1 MFYFLKV
8 LPTRYKLFFFKK
20 NFFFRSNCDEKLSKI
35 GREVELLAEIA
46 ELQLKLI
53 EKLGRKAN
61 LQNFESV
68 LSDPITNQIRIS
80 QEHVVKSIKNE
91 VYKKN
96 INEKTSK
103 ILAEFSKDIQV
114 IQDAKTLTAD
124 TLVDFKLDL
133 LNALN
138 LNNPETESDGPI
150 AIFDY
155 KGYLHW
161 KPTVQKAL
169 EEKSKLQRDEPQM
182 KLMVKSKTDKT
193 RKKMIDEGHK
203 ILQKRRDEI
212 EQYKLKIGK
221 YMKLNLYLLIWV

>member
-1 MFYFLKV
+1 M
-8 LPTRYKLFFFKK
+8 
-20 NFFFRSNCDEKLSKI
+20 
-35 GREVELLAEIA
+35 AEIA

-91 VYKKN
+91 VYKKKN
-96 INEKTSK
+96 AEKTSK

-124 TLVDFKLDL
+124 TLVEFKLDL

-221 YMKLNLYLLIWV
+221 ESIYLKDKISGLVLCVKMKLNLYLLIWV

>member
-1 MFYFLKV
+1 MFYFFKV

-96 INEKTSK
+96 NNEKTSK

>member
-1 MFYFLKV
+1 M
-8 LPTRYKLFFFKK
+8 
-20 NFFFRSNCDEKLSKI
+20 
-35 GREVELLAEIA
+35 AEIA

-96 INEKTSK
+96 NEKNSK
-103 ILAEFSKDIQV
+103 ILDEFSKDIQV
-114 IQDAKTLTAD
+114 IQNAKTLTAE
-124 TLVDFKLDL
+124 TQVDFKPDL

-138 LNNPETESDGPI
+138 LNHPETKSGPI

-155 KGYLHW
+155 HGYLHW
-161 KPTVQKAL
+161 NPAVQKAL

-182 KLMVKSKTDKT
+182 KLILKNKTDKT

-221 YMKLNLYLLIWV
+221 ECTIHILNCN